1 MNALIDLW
9 DWNAVFEVF
18 PMIFDAMWTVLL
30 LAVASFL
37 FALLFGIV
45 WTILRRIPFKP
56 LNWLVI
62 FIMNFIRSTPP
73 LVQLFFIYSAWPLMP
88 PAISVTLSSFQAA
101 VIGLGIHFSTYISE
115 IYRSGIEDVKD
126 GQWEA
131 ATALNYSKW
140 QKWTKIVLPQAIPPV
155 IPMLGNYLII
165 MFKEIPL
172 TLAVG
177 VAGMV
182 AVAKSYGAAE
192 FEFIEPLTVAGFF
205 FLVLSYPSALFVR
218 WLEKVT
224 NRRFEKKLPTPDD
237 DDGKDVTAS

>member
-1 MNALIDLW
+1 MINW
-9 DWNAVFEVF
+9 TWSTVFDVF
-18 PMIFDAMWTVLL
+18 PQIFFAMWTVLW
-30 LAVASFL
+30 LAVVSFV

-45 WTILRRIPFKP
+45 WTFLRRVPFKP
-56 LNWLVI
+56 LNWIVV
-62 FIMNFIRSTPP
+62 FVMNFIRSTPP
-73 LVQLFFIYSAWPLMP
+73 LVQLFFIYFAWPLIP
-88 PAISVTLSSFQAA
+88 HIGVTLSSFQAA

-115 IYRSGIEDVKD
+115 IYRSGINDVKD

-140 QKWTKIVLPQAIPPV
+140 QLWTKIILPQAIPPI

-182 AVAKSYGAAE
+182 AVAKSYGAQN

-205 FLVLSYPSALFVR
+205 FLALSYPSALFVR

-224 NRRFEKKLPTPDD
+224 NRRFEKKLPTADD
-237 DDGKDVTAS
+237 QGKGKDVTA